1 MDRLKAFSTI
11 AVQAGRGEI
20 AFPTNVN
27 ISLKIK
33 RVLDDPDC
41 NLEQA
46 AKLLMTAPLI
56 AARAVA
62 MANAVAYNR
71 SGAEIT
77 SARQAA
83 MRLGFKTLQSLV
95 AAEIV
100 REFSCTIS
108 EPELQAMS
116 KQLWEHTAHV
126 AALAHV
132 IARRVTHLDPE
143 TAMFAG
149 IVHEVGGFYLLYR
162 AHDFPGL
169 LDGDSES
176 WQEFGQKAIGRRVLG
191 QLAVPKTVTAAVE
204 ALWFGLHTRP
214 PLTLG
219 DTLLLAKEL
228 APVLSPFRRT
238 VATHGEL
245 AAPLIDFEVGSE
257 TLQGIL
263 QESSDE
269 IDSLTASLLA

>member
-11 AVQAGRGEI
+11 AVQAGRGEL
-20 AFPTNVN
+20 AFPTSVN
-27 ISLKIK
+27 TSLKIK

-41 NLEQA
+41 SLEQA

-62 MANAVAYNR
+62 MANSAAYNR
-71 SGAEIT
+71 AGAEIT

-83 MRLGFKTLQSLV
+83 MRLGFKTLRSLV

-100 REFSCTIS
+100 REFSCTIP
-108 EPELQAMS
+108 EPEVRALAR
-116 KQLWEHTAHV
+116 QLWEHTAHV
-126 AALAHV
+126 AALAHLF
-132 IARRVTHLDPE
+132 ARRVTHLDPE
-143 TAMFAG
+143 TAMFAA
-149 IVHEVGGFYLLYR
+149 IVHEIGGFYLLYR

-169 LDGDSES
+169 LDGECES

-191 QLAVPKTVTAAVE
+191 QLSVPKTVTAAVE
-204 ALWFGLHTRP
+204 ALWFGVHTRP

-228 APVLSPFRRT
+228 APVTSPFRRPAAIT
-238 VATHGEL
+238 GEHP
-245 AAPLIDFEVGSE
+245 APLIDFEVGEE
-257 TLQGIL
+257 TLQEIL
-263 QESSDE
+263 QDSSIE
-269 IDSLTASLLA
+269 VASLTASLLA

>member
-1 MDRLKAFSTI
+1 M
-11 AVQAGRGEI
+11 
-20 AFPTNVN
+20 
-27 ISLKIK
+27 
-33 RVLDDPDC
+33 
-41 NLEQA
+41 
-46 AKLLMTAPLI
+46 
-56 AARAVA
+56 
-62 MANAVAYNR
+62 
-71 SGAEIT
+71 
-77 SARQAA
+77 
-83 MRLGFKTLQSLV
+83 
-95 AAEIV
+95 
-100 REFSCTIS
+100 
-108 EPELQAMS
+108 
-116 KQLWEHTAHV
+116 
-126 AALAHV
+126 
-132 IARRVTHLDPE
+132 
-143 TAMFAG
+143 
-149 IVHEVGGFYLLYR
+149 HEVGGFYLLYR

-228 APVLSPFRRT
+228 APVHSPFRRP
-238 VATHGEL
+238 VAVNGEHT
-245 AAPLIDFEVGSE
+245 APAIDFEVGDE

>member
-41 NLEQA
+41 NLDQA
-46 AKLLMTAPLI
+46 AKLIMTAPLI

-77 SARQAA
+77 STRQAA

-100 REFSCTIS
+100 REFTCTIS

-116 KQLWEHTAHV
+116 QQLWEHTAHV

-228 APVLSPFRRT
+228 APVHSPFRRA
-238 VATHGEL
+238 VAVNGEH
-245 AAPLIDFEVGSE
+245 AAPPIDFEVGNE

>member
-11 AVQAGRGEI
+11 AVEAGRGEL

-27 ISLKIK
+27 ASLQIK

-56 AARAVA
+56 AARTVA
-62 MANAVAYNR
+62 MANSAAYNR
-71 SGAEIT
+71 RGAEVT
-77 SARQAA
+77 STRNAV
-83 MRLGFKTLQSLV
+83 MLLGFKTLQSLV

-100 REFSCTIS
+100 RQFGSTITDPS
-108 EPELQAMS
+108 VRATAQ
-116 KQLWEHTAHV
+116 QLWEHTAHV

-143 TAMFAG
+143 TAMFAA
-149 IVHEVGGFYLLYR
+149 IVHEIGGFYLLYR
-162 AHDFPGL
+162 AHDYPGL
-169 LDGDSES
+169 LDGESES

-191 QLAVPKTVTAAVE
+191 QLSVPKTVTVAVE
-204 ALWFGLHTRP
+204 ALWFGVHTRP
-214 PLTLG
+214 PITLG
-219 DTLLLAKEL
+219 DVLLLAKEL
-228 APVLSPFRRT
+228 APVASPFQRRT
-238 VATHGEL
+238 SAGAEQ
-245 AAPLIDFEVGSE
+245 AAHIIDFSVGKE

-263 QESSDE
+263 AESSEE
-269 IDSLTASLLA
+269 IRTLAASLLV